1 MDEFDKLLYQGA
13 AQLPPEEATLSPE
26 PPRPWKAPLD
36 RVCLGLAL
44 ITVTLDF
51 LYLDV
56 ILPAIG
62 TVLLWLGLRA
72 LRWENGAFRFA
83 YGCATLYAVLRF
95 AAIISLAT
103 PLDHWLAEI
112 IDMEWH
118 TATGAVPFH
127 SVVRVGV
134 LQLTLT
140 LAAAGLW
147 QGLKAVFRKAGQ
159 RPRTGSAGAVTVMVF
174 LLFPLACVG
183 LTGWLLVG
191 PLLLIWVLLLRSLF
205 KLSRSLDEAGYAL
218 SPAPVKVSD
227 GKAAALWLGTALA
240 AVIVLPLCFTRLPVK
255 SETPVCKEDDLN
267 SPLRAHLIDLGFPE
281 DLLSELRD
289 GDVARFQGAYGVTVK
304 GYAGSGNYPD
314 GIPNITLAEV
324 PVADETYG
332 FRMVY
337 LARLDWDH
345 MDDSHL
351 RFYTEGLRVQPDYH
365 GAFAS
370 LDCMEG
376 RLEWEEDGV
385 FHTAP
390 LDLRVIGWLDY
401 TADFSLPAHPD
412 GGRVTGWLF
421 WSGAPTHPTEPYIFN
436 ASITCAHRLAPWV
449 YPYELASGGVLQND
463 PGALFPSRS
472 WRTFQN
478 VFTCHAAPEGE
489 YEEYRL

>member
-13 AQLPPEEATLSPE
+13 AQLPPDAARPSPE
-26 PPRPWKAPLD
+26 PPRPWKKPMD

-56 ILPAIG
+56 ILPAVG

-72 LRWENGAFRFA
+72 LRRENGAFRFA
-83 YGCATLYAVLRF
+83 YICATLYAALRF
-95 AAIISLAT
+95 AGIVALAT
-103 PLDHWLAEI
+103 PLDHWLAEAVGT
-112 IDMEWH
+112 EWQ
-118 TATGAVPFH
+118 TLTGAVPLH
-127 SVVRVGV
+127 AVVRAGV
-134 LQLTLT
+134 LQLLLA

-147 QGLKAVFRKAGQ
+147 RGLKGVFRKAGQ
-159 RPRTGSAGAVTVMVF
+159 PPKAGSAGAAAIMVF

-191 PLLLIWVLLLRSLF
+191 PLLLIWALLLRSLF

-218 SPAPVKVSD
+218 SPAPARVSD
-227 GKAAALWLGTALA
+227 GGAAALWLCTALA
-240 AVIVLPLCFTRLPVK
+240 AVIILPLCFARLPVRA
-255 SETPVCKEDDLN
+255 ETPVYGPSDGQ
-267 SPLRAHLIDLGFPE
+267 SSLRARLTELGFPE
-281 DLLSELRD
+281 DLLAELSD
-289 GDVARFQGAYGVTVK
+289 GDVARFEGAYGVTMK
-304 GYAGSGNYPD
+304 GYRGSGNYPD
-314 GIPNITLAEV
+314 GIPDITLAEV

-337 LARLDWDH
+337 LARLEWDC

-351 RFYTEGLRVQPDYH
+351 HFYTEGLRVQPDYH

-390 LDLRVIGWLDY
+390 LDLRVNGWLDY

-421 WSGAPTHPTEPYIFN
+421 WSGVPSRPTVPYIFN
-436 ASITCAHRLAPWV
+436 ASITCAHRITPWV
-449 YPYELASGGVLQND
+449 YPYELASDGVLQNG
-463 PGALFPSRS
+463 PGALFPPRN
-472 WRTFQN
+472 WRTFQD
-478 VFTCHAAPEGE
+478 VITCHAAPEGE
-489 YEEYRL
+489 YTAIG